1 MPPTSRGEGM
11 TDSPTPEACPPAGHH
26 LAMEHTPQPRPHHR
40 EQHHNHL
47 RPQQRA
53 PRGVDIKDRRP
64 LRGRPFGPILD
75 PDASPGAAQQQ
86 AKETVRKIHNKNN
99 GLTGPAPSGM
109 NPYYM
114 VILREELVLPH

>member
-1 MPPTSRGEGM
+1 
-11 TDSPTPEACPPAGHH
+11 
-26 LAMEHTPQPRPHHR
+26 MEHTPQPRPHHR

-109 NPYYM
+109 TASQARTVLRPAETENPP
-114 VILREELVLPH
+114 VTAVRIRPVGRR

>member
-1 MPPTSRGEGM
+1 
-11 TDSPTPEACPPAGHH
+11 
-26 LAMEHTPQPRPHHR
+26 MEHTPQPRPHHR

-109 NPYYM
+109 TASQA
-114 VILREELVLPH
+114 RQAS